1 MDRRRLFL
9 KNLGRDLCL
18 RSVIKRS
25 QEPLTTNFYFVKIAM
40 ENCSWSKISSILR
53 RGCNTHSR
61 E

>member
-40 ENCSWSKISSILR
+40 ETVLGAKLVPF
-53 RGCNTHSR
+53 
-61 E
+61 